1 MDPHHVDYECASP
14 YSCIHHSTLY
24 LTSKMFCGRLNVE
37 MYGESVN
44 MNHSHP
50 YEEVHIARR
59 LEVYFL
65 VFFGFVF
72 DESA

>member
-1 MDPHHVDYECASP
+1 MSR
-14 YSCIHHSTLY
+14 
-24 LTSKMFCGRLNVE
+24 MFCGRLNVE
-37 MYGESVN
+37 MYGESVS

-65 VFFGFVF
+65 VFFGFAF
-72 DESA
+72 DENA